1 MPLYSVLPRHSRQVH
16 LSRLNRAPMRLI
28 LIPLLI
34 AVICIIAAMLL
45 AVPPRAS
52 AAIIALL

>member
-1 MPLYSVLPRHSRQVH
+1 
-16 LSRLNRAPMRLI
+16 MRLI

-45 AVPPRAS
+45 AVPPRAG
-52 AAIIALL
+52 AAIITVM